1 MKKAKEKDSIWY
13 IEDDRLDID
22 LFEVQFGDKFSIKSV
37 CPSSEMEEQINQ
49 ALKSCDIIV
58 TDYNFKGSGINY
70 SAEDIEKYMAQEAPD
85 FPFLVLTN
93 YYYKDTIAKF
103 FRPEIVFPKP
113 DEKKETVARESKE
126 TTLIDVLSQTM
137 HTKIENFRT
146 SLEQKEK
153 RLKELIK
160 EFDKKKGELTQD
172 EFIEA
177 KKLQE
182 GLQRLGVAT
191 SVGPYLDNF
200 KELKTLVEIHAQI
213 AELLESEQDAS

>member
-1 MKKAKEKDSIWY
+1 MKNAEEKDTIWY
-13 IEDDRLDID
+13 IEDDKLDID
-22 LFEVQFGDKFSIKSV
+22 LFEVQFGDNFLIKSIY
-37 CPSSEMEEQINQ
+37 PSVEMEDQISQ

-58 TDYNFKGSGINY
+58 TDYNFKGSGISY
-70 SAEDIEKYMAQEAPD
+70 SAEDIERYMAQEAPD

-126 TTLIDVLSQTM
+126 TSLIEVLSQTM
-137 HTKIENFRT
+137 HTKVKNFRA
-146 SLEQKEK
+146 SMAQKEK

-160 EFDKKKGELTQD
+160 EFDKKRGELTQD
-172 EFIEA
+172 EFVEA

-191 SVGPYLDNF
+191 SVGPHLDNF
-200 KELKTLVEIHAQI
+200 NELKALEDIYTQI
-213 AELLESEQDAS
+213 AKLLESERDAS